1 METKIKKKK
10 NNRIMKRII
19 IKLKYLK
26 MQNEDII
33 NKIIFNIYLN
43 VLIILY
49 IFNKLI

>member
-1 METKIKKKK
+1 
-10 NNRIMKRII
+10 MKRII

>member
-1 METKIKKKK
+1 MESKIKKKK
-10 NNRIMKRII
+10 NKRIMKRII